1 MDNLLE
7 LVKFLEKEI
16 NNKDF
21 LKSQEILLQLNND
34 LVNFYVKNNI
44 FTNEICKIN
53 NNDEDNIN
61 KLKEK
66 ISNLK
71 VKYKKLQS
79 EFMIKNNSKN
89 CIMVLDKLSSININL
104 SEFYYNPLHVTPKFL
119 NENTEKEFNQNLSQ
133 YNRDYFELLKQEK
146 IVDKLLDNNKLTRP
160 IQKKNKILIITFDDR
175 PQVTYIKLHNKSF
188 QNYCELNNIEYKYES
203 VYNKNLNNN
212 PYWYKIYLT
221 KFYLDTND
229 YDYVMWVDSDTMI
242 MNNSVDL
249 NKLLNSYSSDLFL
262 CDDNQIIQKINAGI
276 FIIKNSKIGRQYLTD
291 CINNFCNKCIKP
303 GENKLKGTW
312 ASTCYEQGIMNIVLI
327 KNYMKYTTI
336 LPLNIVLCSNR
347 AEYFKLLK
355 NIFIIHYYDT
365 KTDERNILFDRID
378 KDLNI
383 NNKINKYSQ

>member
-21 LKSQEILLQLNND
+21 LKSQEILLQMNND

-53 NNDEDNIN
+53 NIDDNKIN
-61 KLKEK
+61 RLKEK
-66 ISNLK
+66 ISDLK
-71 VKYKKLQS
+71 IKYKKLQS
-79 EFMIKNNSKN
+79 EYIIKNNSKN

-104 SEFYYNPLHVTPKFL
+104 GEFYYNPLHVTPKFL
-119 NENTEKEFNQNLSQ
+119 NENTEREFNKNLSE
-133 YNRDYFELLKQEK
+133 YNKDYFELLKQEK
-146 IVDKLLDNNKLTRP
+146 IVDKLLENNKLSRP
-160 IQKKNKILIITFDDR
+160 IEKKNKILIITFDDR
-175 PQVTYIKLHNKSF
+175 PEVTYIRLHNKNF
-188 QNYCELNNIEYKYES
+188 KKYCELNNIEYKYES
-203 VYNKNLNNN
+203 TYNKNLNNN

-242 MNNSVDL
+242 MNTNIDL
-249 NKLLNSYSSDLFL
+249 NKILNSYSSDLFF
-262 CDDNQIIQKINAGI
+262 CDDNQIVQKVNAGM
-276 FIIKNSKIGRQYLTD
+276 FIIKNSSIGRQYLTD
-291 CINNFCNKCIKP
+291 CINNFCNKCIRP

-327 KNYMKYTTI
+327 KNYIKYATI

-365 KTDERNILFDRID
+365 KTDDRNILFDRID

>member
-79 EFMIKNNSKN
+79 EFMIKNNSKS

-327 KNYMKYTTI
+327 KNYIKYTTI

-365 KTDERNILFDRID
+365 KTDDRNILFDRID

>member
-21 LKSQEILLQLNND
+21 LKSQEILLQMNND

-53 NNDEDNIN
+53 NIDDNKIN
-61 KLKEK
+61 RLKEK
-66 ISNLK
+66 ISDLK
-71 VKYKKLQS
+71 IKYKKLQS
-79 EFMIKNNSKN
+79 EYIIKNNSKN

-104 SEFYYNPLHVTPKFL
+104 GEFYYNPLHVTPKFL
-119 NENTEKEFNQNLSQ
+119 NENTEREFNKNLSE
-133 YNRDYFELLKQEK
+133 YNKDYFELLKQEK
-146 IVDKLLDNNKLTRP
+146 IVDKLLENNKLSRP
-160 IQKKNKILIITFDDR
+160 IEKKNKILIITFDDR

-291 CINNFCNKCIKP
+291 CINNFCNKCIRP